1 MKNIMK
7 GAALDAAKELVGMSF
22 GGYEVSDIKTIEV
35 EKIGGIQEGIEV
47 DFKGSSVGAIFYG
60 ISSVEELKDAI
71 ESSVVKGIQSV
82 IDNVNLNNKALYRL
96 RAINIEANK
105 SYLKDK
111 PYKQVY
117 DLALIGFID
126 FGRNRRGVV
135 TNAILQSLGISFDEF
150 YEAALDNIRAETK
163 VVPITEILNGLIGE
177 DEDFLQ
183 PVSDGDCPLYVVGD
197 GCHPEATALLGDQ
210 EWLEKQHEKVGDFY
224 IIPSSINELLISQ
237 AVMPAEEILSMVGM
251 VNSGCVAPEEVLSNN
266 IYKFD
271 GALSIISALGTATA

>member
-1 MKNIMK
+1 MNNIMK
-7 GAALDAAKELVGMSF
+7 GAALDAAKELIGMSF

-35 EKIGGIQEGIEV
+35 EKIGGVQEGIEV

-71 ESSVVKGIQSV
+71 EKSIVEGMQSV
-82 IDNVNLNNKALYRL
+82 IDNVNLNNNALYRL

-105 SYLKDK
+105 SYLKNK

-126 FGRNRRGVV
+126 FGRDRRGVV

-163 VVPITEILNGLIGE
+163 VVPIIELLNGLIGE

-183 PVSDGDCPLYVVGD
+183 PADDDCPLYVVGD

-210 EWLEKQHEKVGDFY
+210 EWLEKQHEKIGDFY

-237 AVMPAEEILSMVGM
+237 AVIPAEEILSMVGM

-271 GALSIISALGTATA
+271 GTLSIISALGTATA

>member
-1 MKNIMK
+1 MK

-35 EKIGGIQEGIEV
+35 EKIGGVQEGIEV
-47 DFKGSSVGAIFYG
+47 DFKGSSSVVGAIFYG

-71 ESSVVKGIQSV
+71 ESSVVEGMSV

-96 RAINIEANK
+96 RAINFEANK

-111 PYKQVY
+111 PFKQVY

-126 FGRNRRGVV
+126 FGDRRGVV
-135 TNAILQSLGISFDEF
+135 TNALLQSLEISFEEF
-150 YEAALDNIRAETK
+150 FETALDNIRAETK
-163 VVPITEILNGLIGE
+163 VAPIIELLNGLIGE

-183 PVSDGDCPLYVVGD
+183 PADDDCPLYVVGD

-210 EWLEKQHEKVGDFY
+210 EWLEKQHEKIGDFY

-237 AVMPAEEILSMVGM
+237 AVIPAEEILSMVGM

-271 GALSIISALGTATA
+271 GTLSIISALGTATA

>member
-1 MKNIMK
+1 MENIK
-7 GAALDAAKELVGMSF
+7 GATLDAAKKELVGMTF
-22 GGYEVSDIKTIEV
+22 NGYEVSDIKPITV
-35 EKIGGIQEGIEV
+35 EKIGGTQEGIEV
-47 DFKGSSVGAIFYG
+47 NFKESSVGAIFYG

-71 ESSVVKGIQSV
+71 ESSVVEGIQSA

-96 RAINIEANK
+96 RAINFEANK

-111 PYKQVY
+111 PFKQVY

-126 FGRNRRGVV
+126 FGDRRGVV
-135 TNAILQSLGISFDEF
+135 TNALLQSLGISFEEF

-163 VVPITEILNGLIGE
+163 VVPIVELLNSLIGE

-183 PVSDGDCPLYVVGD
+183 PVSDDDCPLYVVGD

-210 EWLEKQHEKVGDFY
+210 EWLEKQHEKIGDFY
-224 IIPSSINELLISQ
+224 IIPSSVNELLISP
-237 AVMPAEEILSMVGM
+237 AVLSAEEILPMVAM

-271 GALSIISALGTATA
+271 GTLSIISALGTATA